1 MSDNQ
6 EYAKYRIFQSLENGQ
21 IGHFEKVIKR
31 KNFLSGEVIF
41 AEGDVG
47 DSLYLLLEGE
57 VEINQALT
65 LQLTKHDYD
74 TREKAIIN
82 LSSDIHPVF
91 GEMSLLGSD
100 DKRTAT
106 VKATS
111 DCEMGIITK
120 DDLFQICKAHSEI
133 GFTIMKNVAAI
144 VTDNLIK
151 ANINVLKLTTAFSL
165 ILEK

>member
-1 MSDNQ
+1 M
-6 EYAKYRIFQSLENGQ
+6 
-21 IGHFEKVIKR
+21 
-31 KNFLSGEVIF
+31 
-41 AEGDVG
+41 G

-106 VKATS
+106 VKS
-111 DCEMGIITK
+111 DSARRQRPKGACVGE
-120 DDLFQICKAHSEI
+120 Q
-133 GFTIMKNVAAI
+133 N
-144 VTDNLIK
+144 N
-151 ANINVLKLTTAFSL
+151 N
-165 ILEK
+165 